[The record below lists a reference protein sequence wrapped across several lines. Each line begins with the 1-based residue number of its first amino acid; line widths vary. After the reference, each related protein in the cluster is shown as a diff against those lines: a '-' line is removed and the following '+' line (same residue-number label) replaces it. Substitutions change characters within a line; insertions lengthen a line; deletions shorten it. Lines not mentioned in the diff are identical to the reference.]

1 MKRRIAA
8 LFCMLALTLSL
19 CTGIAAVGES
29 NIILT
34 SVNDSL
40 LAVSSNT
47 MPVQRGGGWYVPYT
61 VFADGSVNRSSLGL
75 IAAYNASQQTMLVY
89 DTNGRSLNFQIS
101 VGFVT
106 DENGTYYSQPA
117 LPINGTIY
125 LPVKT
130 ICNKFNLSYSYISST
145 YNYLRI
151 VSSSKMSDSLFASAA
166 QELAGKMVNTYKK
179 RLQGSSGSSA
189 SSKPSSVKQPA
200 SVTVTPPASTTTET
214 PQEELTPD
222 TSKNPSSVTLFFCGY
237 PTSSASS
244 IVDTLNQNNLSGN
257 FFLESEDI
265 LEQDERVRK
274 MLAGGHTIGLE
285 VPASA
290 LTDSKTLTDYLD
302 QANQNLFFVTGITTR
317 LCHIQGGSAGK
328 LTANQLAALSNCGYR
343 LWDCTLVSG
352 GSQMSQNASAIFHAS
367 EEPCRLGL
375 DLSRS
380 ASQALTALAED
391 IRSHSIPTVA
401 LAESD
406 TPKNSYNYT
415 K

>member
-1 MKRRIAA
+1 MKRRIVA
-8 LFCMLALTLSL
+8 LICLIALTFTL
-19 CTGIAAVGES
+19 CSGISATGES
-29 NIILT
+29 GIILT

-40 LAVSSNT
+40 LSVSANT

-89 DTNGRSLNFQIS
+89 DTNGHSLNFQVS

-166 QELAGKMVNTYKK
+166 QELAGKMINTYKK
-179 RLQGSSGSSA
+179 QVQTSSG
-189 SSKPSSVKQPA
+189 SSKPSSVKQPS
-200 SVTVTPPASTTTET
+200 SVTVTPPTSTTTET
-214 PQEELTPD
+214 PTEELTPD
-222 TSKNPSSVTLFFCGY
+222 ASKIPSSVTLFFCGY

-285 VPASA
+285 IPASA

-302 QANQNLFFVTGITTR
+302 QANQNLFFVTGTTTR

-352 GSQMSQNASAIFHAS
+352 GSQMTQNASTALHAS